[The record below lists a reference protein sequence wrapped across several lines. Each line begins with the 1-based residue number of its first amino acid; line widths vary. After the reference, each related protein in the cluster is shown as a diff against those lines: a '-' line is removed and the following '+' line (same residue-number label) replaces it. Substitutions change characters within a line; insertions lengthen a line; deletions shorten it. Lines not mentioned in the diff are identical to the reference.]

1 VVQPPSEIPSQSRN
15 STSEVMLGT
24 GDRCD
29 LKDHEAVK
37 VATMQVR
44 QTISSGSC
52 SSKSIS
58 ISNSSSSSSSCG
70 SNSSSNS
77 CSRSSSRR
85 SSSRSSSYI
94 YSNCSNSSSSISS
107 ISSSSI
113 SCGNCSSISSSEGL
127 EVLPATVGCGE
138 IQDRDAV

>member
-70 SNSSSNS
+70 SNS